1 MGGFLSFVEGHML
14 LFGARTVL
22 ALAGVLCLVSQLSAQ
37 EMPGGTI
44 TLVVGNAAGG
54 IVDVT
59 ARLYAD
65 VLTRSLGRAVVVEN
79 RPAGGGAAAATGVKT
94 AAPDGRTLLV
104 YPGTQ
109 LAALPVLQQV
119 PYDPVKDFEPVATLF
134 DLLNFIAVPPDSPAD
149 TIPQLIEH
157 GKKHPGGLTVGSA
170 GFGSPAHFN
179 SVILSLDN
187 AMPITMVQYR
197 GSFPMMADMVT
208 SRIDLAMI
216 SYIVAQPFIPERK
229 VKILAQDGAT
239 RWSGMADVPTM
250 LEYGQLRKKASG
262 WFGVSAP
269 AGTPKAIVDRLN
281 REFFKASQDQT
292 LAARLQE
299 SGVLTKTTTPE
310 QLRELVR
317 TEVEI
322 VGPLVKSLGMAPN

>member
-1 MGGFLSFVEGHML
+1 ML
-14 LFGARTVL
+14 LLGARAVITL
-22 ALAGVLCLVSQLSAQ
+22 AMVLCLVPRLSAQ
-37 EMPGGTI
+37 DLPSGAV

-65 VLTRSLGRAVVVEN
+65 VLTRNLGRPIVVEN
-79 RPAGGGAAAATGVKT
+79 RPAGGGAAAAMGVKT
-94 AAPDGRTLLV
+94 APPDGRTLLV

-134 DLLNFIAVPPDSPAD
+134 DLLNFIAVPSDSPAD
-149 TIPQLIEH
+149 TIPQLLEYA
-157 GKKHPGGLTVGSA
+157 KKRPGGLTVGSA

-187 AMPITMVQYR
+187 GLPITMVQYR